1 MAVEFDVRFGQELCD
16 LLSQELGYVCSF
28 MGDGGT
34 IVASSVRERIGAQ
47 HQGAARV
54 MRREVDEVRVTA
66 EDAARSQTMREGV
79 NMGIDFEGQRLIN
92 FGIAGP
98 LDLVIPIARVV
109 TLCVR
114 PMLRLHLADQA
125 RARDIADHVSK
136 ATTVASDATEI
147 ARKTDLAVGV
157 LTEATGRISQVAKLI
172 QDIAS
177 QTNLLALNATIEAA
191 RAGDA
196 GKGFAVVANE
206 VKNLANQTGKATGE
220 ISGQISQVQAATK
233 DVTQS
238 ISGITSTIGDV
249 SSIIADIASAMG
261 LSATSDHRLSR

>member
-1 MAVEFDVRFGQELCD
+1 MAVEFDVRFGQELCE
-16 LLSQELGYVCSF
+16 LLSQELGHVCSF
-28 MGDGGT
+28 MGEGGT
-34 IVASSVRERIGAQ
+34 IVASSAHERIGRH

-66 EDAARSQTMREGV
+66 EEAARSSGMREGV
-79 NMGIDFEGQRLIN
+79 NIGIDFEGQRLIN

-98 LDLVIPIARVV
+98 LDVVSPIARIVS
-109 TLCVR
+109 LCVR
-114 PMLRLHLADQA
+114 PMLRLHLTEQA
-125 RARDIADHVSK
+125 RTRDIAGHVSK
-136 ATTVASDATEI
+136 ATAVAADATQV
-147 ARKTDLAVGV
+147 ARRTDQAVGV

-206 VKNLANQTGKATGE
+206 VKSLANQTGKATGE
-220 ISGQISQVQAATK
+220 ISGQIAQVQTATRE
-233 DVTQS
+233 VTQS
-238 ISGITSTIGDV
+238 ITAITTTIGDV
-249 SSIIADIASAMG
+249 TAIIADIAAAMG
-261 LSATSDHRLSR
+261 LSATDSGRR